1 MSAEKITISKEQ
13 DLTPIMTPKESE
25 AKFTQRVDIND
36 LLARVRKER
45 DGRYYAE
52 IGNRY
57 DKYFKN
63 KRELDK
69 WLKKG
74 GYELAG
80 YDKMYI

>member
-45 DGRYYAE
+45 QKE
-52 IGNRY
+52 
-57 DKYFKN
+57 N
-63 KRELDK
+63 KVN
-69 WLKKG
+69 
-74 GYELAG
+74 LAFFSIFASLILVVG
-80 YDKMYI
+80 IILSL